1 MVKDDFTEGLYQ
13 LVVPMN
19 DKIKGNIN
27 KILNLYDMEFKN
39 YLFSISSLVTFEKC
53 NKLRERIAKYPIFRI
68 LYEKV
73 KYDENGIKVLINSK
87 VLNDIQTHVSQIPN
101 TTEIYLVDFNNQNI
115 SEKIKSELVEKLNKM
130 FNDQKKRKLAHQVI
144 NIIEIINLD
153 NQHKSPI
160 GMGYFYLG
168 AKDSALKF
176 QKVHIQEK
184 NGLSGKVMSNR
195 FALLRDI
202 YDIDMNQFQTYFDKK
217 DSKTKRSNYEFD
229 MEQFESIS
237 TLVDLLKNYPLP
249 KSENNIKHLESIK
262 KNIFSDNADEYE
274 KYFNE
279 GIDKLKEGT
288 FELQKRL
295 YNQYPFQLLMRFQY
309 ELTELIKHISMYFK
323 QVNQSNIYE
332 ATALYEKLN
341 NFILRSL
348 FENNSEKVNFKNFLN
363 GVNFEESTINVDEE
377 IIVKKYNDFIDNI
390 ELNKDDFDKLYDQY
404 EVFNS
409 ITKLVRLNEGKLKWN
424 YIFVDK
430 YKLKTPFIDKIII
443 DRLKNNNSQYIDS
456 KAMLER
462 EYNKNGNF
470 IFDFLNLAKC
480 VDENELDD
488 EIDELLFN
496 LNNIGNKLLKKVVLG
511 RSKNIKYSN
520 ALLKEIRR
528 MIKVLNLYSSQKN
541 QSNMVVTYHQLQKS
555 DNEFDNRIKLLTKE
569 LVYLRVKKELFNNN
583 KYTHNDDR

>member
-1 MVKDDFTEGLYQ
+1 
-13 LVVPMN
+13 
-19 DKIKGNIN
+19 
-27 KILNLYDMEFKN
+27 
-39 YLFSISSLVTFEKC
+39 
-53 NKLRERIAKYPIFRI
+53 
-68 LYEKV
+68 
-73 KYDENGIKVLINSK
+73 
-87 VLNDIQTHVSQIPN
+87 
-101 TTEIYLVDFNNQNI
+101 
-115 SEKIKSELVEKLNKM
+115 
-130 FNDQKKRKLAHQVI
+130 
-144 NIIEIINLD
+144 
-153 NQHKSPI
+153 
-160 GMGYFYLG
+160 
-168 AKDSALKF
+168 
-176 QKVHIQEK
+176 
-184 NGLSGKVMSNR
+184 
-195 FALLRDI
+195 
-202 YDIDMNQFQTYFDKK
+202 MNQFQPYFDKK

-237 TLVDLLKNYPLP
+237 TLVDLLENYPLP

-279 GIDKLKEGT
+279 GIDKLKEGA
-288 FELQKRL
+288 FELQKQL

-332 ATALYEKLN
+332 ATTLYEKLN

-348 FENNSEKVNFKNFLN
+348 LENNSEKVNFKNFLN
-363 GVNFEESTINVDEE
+363 GVKFEESTINADEE
-377 IIVKKYNDFIDNI
+377 IIVKKYNDFVDNI
-390 ELNKDDFDKLYDQY
+390 EFNKDDFDKLYDQY

-409 ITKLVRLNEGKLKWN
+409 ITKLVTLNEDEIKWDH
-424 YIFVDK
+424 IFVYK
-430 YKLKTPFIDKIII
+430 YKLII
-443 DRLKNNNSQYIDS
+443 DNLKNIKSQYIDS
-456 KAMLER
+456 KTMLER

-480 VDENELDD
+480 KDENELDE

-496 LNNIGNKLLKKVVLG
+496 LDNIGNRLLKKVVLG
-511 RSKNIKYSN
+511 HSKNIKYSN

-555 DNEFDNRIKLLTKE
+555 DNEFDNRINLLTKE
-569 LVYLRVKKELFNNN
+569 LVYLRVKKELFNNS

>member
-1 MVKDDFTEGLYQ
+1 
-13 LVVPMN
+13 
-19 DKIKGNIN
+19 
-27 KILNLYDMEFKN
+27 
-39 YLFSISSLVTFEKC
+39 
-53 NKLRERIAKYPIFRI
+53 
-68 LYEKV
+68 
-73 KYDENGIKVLINSK
+73 
-87 VLNDIQTHVSQIPN
+87 
-101 TTEIYLVDFNNQNI
+101 
-115 SEKIKSELVEKLNKM
+115 
-130 FNDQKKRKLAHQVI
+130 
-144 NIIEIINLD
+144 
-153 NQHKSPI
+153 
-160 GMGYFYLG
+160 
-168 AKDSALKF
+168 
-176 QKVHIQEK
+176 
-184 NGLSGKVMSNR
+184 
-195 FALLRDI
+195 
-202 YDIDMNQFQTYFDKK
+202 MNQFQTYFDKK

-237 TLVDLLKNYPLP
+237 TLVDLLKNNTLP

-583 KYTHNDDR
+583 KYTHNDYR

>member
-1 MVKDDFTEGLYQ
+1 
-13 LVVPMN
+13 MN
-19 DKIKGNIN
+19 DKIKESIN
-27 KILNLYDMEFKN
+27 EILSLYDMNFKKC
-39 YLFSISSLVTFEKC
+39 LFSISSLLTFEKC
-53 NKLRERIAKYPIFRI
+53 NKLRERIAKYPIFTI

-87 VLNDIQTHVSQIPN
+87 VLNDIQTQVSQIPR
-101 TTEIYLVDFNNQNI
+101 TTKIYLVDFNNQNI

-144 NIIEIINLD
+144 NRIEIISLD
-153 NQHKSPI
+153 NPDKTPI
-160 GMGYFYLG
+160 GMGYFYLN
-168 AKDSALKF
+168 AKDSDLKF
-176 QKVHIQEK
+176 RKIHVQEK
-184 NGLSGKVMSNR
+184 TGIHGNKMTEQ
-195 FALLRDI
+195 FELLRYI
-202 YDIDMNQFQTYFDKK
+202 YDIDIKQFQPYFDKK
-217 DSKTKRSNYEFD
+217 DVKTKKSNYEFD
-229 MEQFESIS
+229 IEQFESIS
-237 TLVDLLKNYPLP
+237 ILIDLLKKYPLP
-249 KSENNIKHLESIK
+249 KTESNIKHLESIK

-279 GIDKLKEGT
+279 GIDKLKESA

-295 YNQYPFQLLMRFQY
+295 YNQYSFQLLMRFQY
-309 ELTELIKHISMYFK
+309 ELAELIKHISMYFK

-332 ATALYEKLN
+332 ATTLYEKLN

-348 FENNSEKVNFKNFLN
+348 LENNSEKVNFKNFLN
-363 GVNFEESTINVDEE
+363 GVKFEESTINVDEE
-377 IIVKKYNDFIDNI
+377 IIVKKYNDFVDNI
-390 ELNKDDFDKLYDQY
+390 EFNKGDFDKLYDQY

-409 ITKLVRLNEGKLKWN
+409 ITKLVRLNEDEIKWDH
-424 YIFVDK
+424 IFVDK

-443 DRLKNNNSQYIDS
+443 DNLKNINSQYIDS

-470 IFDFLNLAKC
+470 IFGFLNLAKC
-480 VDENELDD
+480 KDENELDE

-496 LNNIGNKLLKKVVLG
+496 LDNIGNRLLKKVVLG
-511 RSKNIKYSN
+511 HSKNIKYSN

-555 DNEFDNRIKLLTKE
+555 DNEFDNRINLLTKE
-569 LVYLRVKKELFNNN
+569 LVYLRVKKELFNNS